1 MSGLN
6 LVPTETDSGSQVSQ
20 VNETWMTSLAAT
32 HNTKASV
39 RLSRITLISFQVPA
53 QLGKRATGQQ
63 RCQTLNAYPG
73 KDI

>member
-1 MSGLN
+1 MSVLN
-6 LVPTETDSGSQVSQ
+6 LVPTKADSGSKVSQ
-20 VNETWMTSLAAT
+20 VNKTWMTSLAAI

-63 RCQTLNAYPG
+63 QCQTLNAYPG
-73 KDI
+73 EDI